1 MSNTEAGSSTE
12 TNSETSTATLS
23 DEELLRYS
31 RQLLLEP
38 FGFEAQTRFKQ
49 ATVLIVGLGG
59 LGSPAALY
67 LVAAG
72 IGKLVLADHDQL
84 DLTNLQRQILYRTS
98 QVDEDKSQAAGANL
112 SALNPHV
119 DIQALSQKLDADSLD
134 PLVAAAD
141 VVLDCTDN
149 LDIRYAINA
158 ACVKHQTPLAEAAAI
173 GMEGHFTFF
182 DPTEENAP
190 CYQCMVPDT
199 GKRPDANCSNNGVLG
214 PVLGMMGSLQA
225 LTILKHLAGL
235 DTQKHTLIRF
245 DALHLSWQE
254 FKLVQDPQC
263 PICGSK

>member
-1 MSNTEAGSSTE
+1 MSNTETDI
-12 TNSETSTATLS
+12 LS

-49 ATVLIVGLGG
+49 ASVLIVGLGG

-67 LVAAG
+67 LAAAG
-72 IGKLVLADHDQL
+72 IGKLILVDHDQL

-98 QVDEDKSQAAGANL
+98 QVNEDKSQAAKANL
-112 SALNPHV
+112 SSLNPHV
-119 DIQALSQKLDADSLD
+119 EIQALSKKLDAQSLD
-134 PLVAAAD
+134 PLVATAD

-158 ACVKHQTPLAEAAAI
+158 ACVKHKTPLAEAAAI

-199 GKRPDANCSNNGVLG
+199 GKRPDANCANSGVLG
-214 PVLGMMGSLQA
+214 PVLGIMGSLQA
-225 LTILKHLAGL
+225 LTTLKHLAGL

-245 DALHLSWQE
+245 DAMQLSWQE
-254 FKLVQDPQC
+254 FKLRQDPQC
-263 PICGSK
+263 PICKTP

>member
-1 MSNTEAGSSTE
+1 MSSTE
-12 TNSETSTATLS
+12 TNTAALS

-38 FGFEAQTRFKQ
+38 FGFEAQARFKQ

-67 LVAAG
+67 LAAAG

-98 QVDEDKSQAAGANL
+98 QVNEDKSQAASANL

-119 DIQALSQKLDADSLD
+119 DIQALSEKLDSDSLE

-199 GKRPDANCSNNGVLG
+199 GTRADANCANSGVLG
-214 PVLGMMGSLQA
+214 PVLGMIGSLQA
-225 LTILKHLAGL
+225 LSTLKHLAGL
-235 DTQKHTLIRF
+235 NTQKHTLIRF
-245 DALHLSWQE
+245 DAMQLSWQE
-254 FKLVQDPQC
+254 FKLIRDPEC
-263 PICGSK
+263 PICGTG

>member
-1 MSNTEAGSSTE
+1 MSSNDNGFEANTDI
-12 TNSETSTATLS
+12 LS

-49 ATVLIVGLGG
+49 ASVLIVGLGG

-67 LVAAG
+67 LAAAG
-72 IGKLVLADHDQL
+72 IGTLTLADHDQL

-98 QVDEDKSQAAGANL
+98 QEDEDKSQAACVNL
-112 SALNPHV
+112 AALNPHV
-119 DIQALSQKLDADSLD
+119 KLHALSQKLDATSLD

-149 LDIRYAINA
+149 LDTRYAINQS
-158 ACVKHQTPLAEAAAI
+158 CVRHKTAHVMAAAI

-182 DPTEENAP
+182 DPAQENAP
-190 CYQCMVPDT
+190 CYQCMVPDS
-199 GKRPDANCSNNGVLG
+199 GKRPDANCANTGVLG

-225 LTILKHLAGL
+225 LSTLKHLAGL
-235 DTQKHTLIRF
+235 PTQKHTLIRF
-245 DALHLSWQE
+245 DAMQLAWQE
-254 FKLVQDPQC
+254 FKLVRDPKC
-263 PICGSK
+263 PVCGTT